1 MIFCTGIVDGEA
13 TFEELIL
20 TNGFFLIENAFNMD
34 ANLASKD
41 ISSQG
46 KAYRFL
52 KAAILNLE
60 FKANQP
66 LRAQDVASRLNLSRT
81 PVREAL
87 GRLEQE
93 ELVVRDGGWGYR
105 VKPISFKEAMDVYK
119 VREALEVEAAKEAI
133 DRMDSQLFDQ
143 LETYLQRAEDKLKQ
157 GKVEE
162 FRIHNKAFH
171 NCIAKATG
179 NACLQSMLNMIDDRV
194 RLLGA
199 MILDRHV
206 GRQKEALQEN
216 RDILAALRRR
226 DQVAVEA
233 AVRRHVGQSRE
244 SLIKHVM

>member
-1 MIFCTGIVDGEA
+1 M
-13 TFEELIL
+13 
-20 TNGFFLIENAFNMD
+20 NS
-34 ANLASKD
+34 LAEVEDK
-41 ISSQG
+41 SSQW
-46 KAYRFL
+46 KAYCFL

-60 FKANQP
+60 FKPNQR

-87 GRLEQE
+87 SRLEQE
-93 ELVVRDGGWGYR
+93 ELVVRDGGWGYS

-133 DRMDSQLFDQ
+133 ERIDSQLLEQ
-143 LETYLQRAEDKLKQ
+143 LETYLRRAEEKLKQ
-157 GKVEE
+157 GKVKE
-162 FRIHNKAFH
+162 FRIQNKAFH
-171 NCIAKATG
+171 NCIAKVTG
-179 NACLQSMLNMIDDRV
+179 NACLQTMLNMIDDRV

-206 GRQKEALQEN
+206 ERQKEALQEN
-216 RDILAALRRR
+216 LDILSALRRK
-226 DQVAVEA
+226 DQAAVEA